1 MEVVT
6 DFLFLGFKITADGD
20 CSHEIRKWLLIGRKA
35 MTNLHSGLKSRHYS
49 ADKDPYRLGLPSGHI
64 WLWEWNGKEGRMPK
78 NWCLRT
84 VVLEKNPES
93 PWDSKEIKPVNLKG
107 DQPWIPWKDWCWSWS
122 SSIFVIWCTQTTHWK
137 SPSCW
142 ERSGAEGKGG
152 VRGWDAW
159 MASLMQGT
167 WTWANSGRRWGT
179 GKPGMLQSKGSQ
191 RVRHDWATEQ
201 QHIKK

>member
-35 MTNLHSGLKSRHYS
+35 MTNLHGGLKSRHYS
-49 ADKDPYRLGLPSGHI
+49 ADKGPYKLGLPSGRM
-64 WLWEWNGKEGRMPK
+64 WLWEWNGKEGRMSK
-78 NWCLRT
+78 NWCLWT
-84 VVLEKNPES
+84 VVLEKNPEN

-107 DQPWIPWKDWCWSWS
+107 DQPWTFPGRTDAEAEAPVFS
-122 SSIFVIWCTQTTHWK
+122 SSDAHRQLIGKVPHAGKDQGQK
-137 SPSCW
+137 
-142 ERSGAEGKGG
+142 GKG
-152 VRGWDAW
+152 VSEDAW

-167 WTWANSGRRWGT
+167 WRWANSGRWWGT

-191 RVRHDWATEQ
+191 RVGHNWATEQ
-201 QHIKK
+201 